1 MTESEIFTKTL
12 VRGPHVRSFR
22 ILPLPVAGWMVS
34 EEADQ
39 RIVQHQQ
46 LTDWHRVE
54 RAVTRFMVQV
64 ADLRREGWV
73 DVPVSVN

>member
-1 MTESEIFTKTL
+1 MTVSQVFTKTL

-22 ILPLPVAGWMVS
+22 IGPLPLTGWIVS
-34 EEADQ
+34 EEADR

-54 RAVTRFMVQV
+54 RAVTRFMGQV
-64 ADLRREGWV
+64 AELRREGWV
-73 DVPVSVN
+73 DV